1 MLGLGERSAGF
12 GGVIAG
18 PPPPAP
24 VPAAAAV
31 VVVKKQSNK
40 IPQKQE
46 QQVVAS
52 ELPAAPAWGGVATA
66 GPNVGRKKSMSE
78 IQQEEAREAARR
90 AKEQGY
96 TGSGQQSGGWANVA
110 ATGGSTAWKGA
121 AVLTPAAVVVAP
133 TPTVVVAG
141 LGTTAPANA
150 AWIKPTTTASTA
162 HVIAPIAKKSSSKKI
177 ASVDNSFGTNGSM
190 TPSLESWCKEQMEKL
205 NGTDDLTLIQ
215 FCMTLTDR
223 DEIRQYLTAYLG
235 STPQVNNF
243 ATEFIRRKWG
253 DNNKQEEWESAG
265 GKKNARK
272 KKGGK

>member
-1 MLGLGERSAGF
+1 
-12 GGVIAG
+12 
-18 PPPPAP
+18 
-24 VPAAAAV
+24 
-31 VVVKKQSNK
+31 
-40 IPQKQE
+40 
-46 QQVVAS
+46 
-52 ELPAAPAWGGVATA
+52 
-66 GPNVGRKKSMSE
+66 
-78 IQQEEAREAARR
+78 
-90 AKEQGY
+90 
-96 TGSGQQSGGWANVA
+96 
-110 ATGGSTAWKGA
+110 
-121 AVLTPAAVVVAP
+121 
-133 TPTVVVAG
+133 
-141 LGTTAPANA
+141 
-150 AWIKPTTTASTA
+150 
-162 HVIAPIAKKSSSKKI
+162 
-177 ASVDNSFGTNGSM
+177 M